1 MLQRLPPR
9 TYIHGTGLMLKPGDR
24 LETAAERSRQER
36 QIANDRQLA
45 EANRADARSGGS
57 RRPPRGRRLF
67 MDENKAS
74 LPSKLGE

>member
-1 MLQRLPPR
+1 M
-9 TYIHGTGLMLKPGDR
+9 GDVVKAIFGGGGDGGAAA
-24 LETAAERSRQER
+24 AAERSRQER
-36 QIANDRQLA
+36 QITNDRQLA